1 MSEVVLTGIEE
12 GLVYMAFQP
21 IIDLGRKFV
30 FGYEALVRSRIEGLS
45 TPLELIGA
53 ACGDGS
59 MGRVGRALRRL
70 AIEGCPS
77 YPLFLNLHPAEF
89 AQPWLVRPD
98 DAIVKHEHDV
108 YLEVTESVPLSH
120 FEHCQSV
127 LKEVRNR
134 GARIAID
141 DLGAGY
147 SNLKYIADL
156 DPDIVKL
163 DRQLIMDIR
172 ADTRLH
178 RLVKSIVEMC
188 TVLGADVVAEG
199 IETRDE
205 LNAVIDTGCRFGQG
219 FYLGRPEAE
228 LCRFDWA
235 AMMKKDRA

>member
-1 MSEVVLTGIEE
+1 MSEVVLGGIDD

-21 IIDLGRKFV
+21 IIDLRKKRV
-30 FGYEALVRSRIEGLS
+30 FGYEALVRSRIEGLD

-59 MGRVGRALRRL
+59 MGRVGRSLRRL
-70 AIEGCPS
+70 AIEGCAS
-77 YPLFLNLHPAEF
+77 FPLFLNLHPAEF

-98 DAIVKHEHDV
+98 DAVVKHEHDV

-120 FEHCQSV
+120 YEHCQSV
-127 LKEVRNR
+127 LKEIRNR

-156 DPDIVKL
+156 DPDVVKL
-163 DRQLIMDIR
+163 DRELIKDIR
-172 ADTRLH
+172 KDTRLF
-178 RLVKSIVEMC
+178 RLVTSIVEMC
-188 TVLGADVVAEG
+188 TVLGAEVVAEG

-205 LNAVIDTGCRFGQG
+205 LKAVIDTGCRFGQG

-228 LCRFDWA
+228 LCRFDWDE
-235 AMMKKDRA
+235 MMKRERA